1 MRKSDVIL
9 VEAGGNVG
17 YHVMRSLRRRG
28 LSVAVCDVRPDGIT
42 FHSRFTRGRRC
53 LIAPPIKHEGAYIAT
68 LHSLVE
74 QTGASVIIPI
84 FHPEVLARHKDEF
97 PGVTIPLADSE
108 VIELLDDKKRA
119 CSLAAALGIPQPGM
133 YMSPSEVKSYPV
145 VFKRVK
151 GQGGDS
157 VYFPANE
164 KALSNLVAKSRQGS
178 YLIMDFIEGY
188 DVCVDAIRTG
198 DFFAASAY
206 RVHFPSSKG
215 VSILRESI
223 SVPVLE
229 DYARKMMEASGYEGI
244 CGFDFRF
251 STKDEKFYFLECNP
265 RFSGGLPSAIASG
278 LDLPSLLLD
287 HTPSAGAPAP
297 RAARTASAGA
307 HAPRTGFGH
316 LANADVHTSHDD
328 HMASA
333 GAHAPRIGV
342 VTKSY
347 RAARLWRR
355 KFPSSPLPSLPVDR
369 YDDLPITDLPALLF
383 TLLYR

>member
-1 MRKSDVIL
+1 MKKCDVIL

-17 YHVMRSLRRRG
+17 YQVLRSLVRRG
-28 LSVAVCDVRPDGIT
+28 LSVAVCDTRADGIA
-42 FHSRFTRGRRC
+42 FHSRFTRGKRF
-53 LIAPPIKHEGAYIAT
+53 LIAPPVKHEGEYIAR
-68 LHSLVE
+68 LHSLVA
-74 QTGASVIIPI
+74 QTGASVVIPI

-97 PGVTIPLADSE
+97 PGVTIPVAASGLL
-108 VIELLDDKKRA
+108 ELLDDKKMA
-119 CSLAAALGIPQPGM
+119 CSLAASLGVPQPKM
-133 YMSPSEVKSYPV
+133 YSSPSDVQSYPV

-164 KALSNLVAKSRQGS
+164 KALLNLVSKSKQGS
-178 YLIMDFIEGY
+178 YLIMDYIEGY
-188 DVCVDAIRTG
+188 DVCVDAIRFGNT
-198 DFFAASAY
+198 FAASAY
-206 RVHFPSSKG
+206 RVHFPLSKG
-215 VSILRESI
+215 ISILRESI
-223 SVPVLE
+223 SVPLLE
-229 DYARKMMEASGYEGI
+229 EYARVMMEACGYEGV
-244 CGFDFRF
+244 CGFDFRY
-251 STKDEKFYFLECNP
+251 SVKDEKFYFLECNP
-265 RFSGGLPSAIASG
+265 RFSGGISSSIASG

-307 HAPRTGFGH
+307 HAPR
-316 LANADVHTSHDD
+316 V
-328 HMASA
+328 
-333 GAHAPRIGV
+333 GV

-383 TLLYR
+383 TLLHR